1 MAYKILRRINAL
13 EYTILVASNSIDLLW
28 LLPSQELK
36 LIQSFSEVKNET
48 YKNKISEALQGDR
61 IIILFAQLAMMQFS
75 FDSYLQ

>member
-1 MAYKILRRINAL
+1 MAYEILRRINAL